1 MNIKQRW
8 KVLNSKAL
16 VNAQQ
21 KQWVGKPTGPETL
34 DKDLFHLQ
42 ALRLVKKLPNKT
54 FVYRSNLW

>member
-1 MNIKQRW
+1 LESAEFKSAGERATKTMGRQTDR
-8 KVLNSKAL
+8 AR
-16 VNAQQ
+16 
-21 KQWVGKPTGPETL
+21 ETL